1 MAYLYRKRIG
11 TKDYYY
17 LRATISKDG
26 KKITKDIA
34 YLGSD
39 FSKIKEE
46 LSRLPKKYQDEIRR
60 TYKTIHK
67 FLEVNHF
74 LIKIKEQKIKS
85 DAYLPKK
92 YLEEV
97 EACKLHFNSV
107 FKKLDANSKD
117 ELLHDFIV
125 DFSFNT
131 ASLEGNTITL
141 KEAENLLLDQK
152 TPKNRTLR
160 EVYDLQNTKQIFLQ
174 YYETLP
180 KKLTHTLIQNIH
192 DALLENIDV
201 RKGYRTQDIRV
212 TKSRFSSSPAQYVK
226 TDMDLLLNWYNKNK
240 TSLHPFVLA
249 TVFHHKF
256 EKIHPFADG
265 NGRTGRMLANIILLQ
280 NNYPPLT
287 VRKKNRKNY
296 LDALQI
302 ADKFDLT
309 DVSKAAYSPLIQFIA
324 GECVDCYWN
333 VFL

>member
-1 MAYLYRKRIG
+1 MAYLYRKTIG
-11 TKDYYY
+11 KKDYYY

-26 KKITKDIA
+26 KKLTKDIA
-34 YLGSD
+34 YLGGD

-67 FLEVNHF
+67 FLEVNHY

-85 DAYLPKK
+85 DAFLPKK
-92 YLEEV
+92 QLEEV

-107 FKKLDANSKD
+107 FKKLDINSKD
-117 ELLHDFIV
+117 EFLHDFIV

-160 EVYDLQNTKQIFLQ
+160 EVYDLQNTKRVFLR
-174 YYETLP
+174 YYELLP
-180 KKLTHTLIQNIH
+180 KKLTHKLIQDIH

-212 TKSRFSSSPAQYVK
+212 TKSRFSSSPARYVK
-226 TDMDLLLNWYNKNK
+226 IDMDLLLDWYDKNK
-240 TSLHPFVLA
+240 IILHPFVLA
-249 TVFHHKF
+249 TLFHHKF

-265 NGRTGRMLANIILLQ
+265 NGRTGRMIANIILLQ
-280 NNYPPLT
+280 NDYPPLI

-296 LDALQI
+296 LDALQV
-302 ADKFDLT
+302 ADKVDVT
-309 DVSKAAYSPLIQFIA
+309 DISKDAYLPVLQFMSQ
-324 GECVDCYWN
+324 EYVYCYWN